1 MALQKKSNAS
11 WVFWAIPPLVA
22 IAVIAL
28 FVIAKA
34 YFAFSHQQHS
44 APTISPHPAATIHL
58 TGAPYLTLVIG
69 DRFEA
74 TFENGFVINSATDI
88 EALPEEWVRHL
99 DTYGRANTRVVKAY
113 YYIKTKDLDPVF
125 SFGTDENNKV
135 LSVRLGLHR
144 PNVTIKDLK
153 TGKTQKLYDSPGTL
167 DEVVAYF
174 KSLPE

>member
-1 MALQKKSNAS
+1 MSLQKKSNSS
-11 WVFWAIPPLVA
+11 WVFWAIPPLGA
-22 IAVIAL
+22 IVVVAL
-28 FVIAKA
+28 FVITKV
-34 YFAFSHQQHS
+34 YFANPQKPHS
-44 APTISPHPAATIHL
+44 APTLSPHKSVTIHL
-58 TGAPYLTLVIG
+58 TGEPFLDLVLG

-74 TFENGFVINSATDI
+74 TFENGFVLNSATDI

-99 DTYGRANTRVVKAY
+99 DTYGRTNTRVVKAY

-144 PNVTIKDLK
+144 PNVTIRDLK
-153 TGKTQKLYDSPGTL
+153 TGKTQKLYESPGTL